1 MKFTVL
7 ISSYNKGEYIEEC
20 IVSCIN
26 QSYKNLE
33 IILFDNYS
41 NDNTKKIL
49 EKYSDKIKIIY
60 KNKVSEFPA
69 LNQIDLI
76 KEGLKLCK
84 GDIICLLDGDD
95 YFFKEKILKIN
106 NIFEKNDFD
115 VVYDLPMI
123 KKSNE
128 LIKFNLKRKFQ
139 KNIWPTIINTSAIS
153 IRKKSLEKFI
163 QLNLF
168 ENYNLL
174 EIDFRINV
182 VSRCIDNNYFI
193 FDESLSV
200 YRFVPNSIMSDNKKY
215 SKKWWFKRLQ
225 AHNYMKKIYE
235 LNNKVY
241 SNFFDLKLTNLITKI
256 LN

>member
-1 MKFTVL
+1 MKRLIFTLLYNEGNYVL
-7 ISSYNKGEYIEEC
+7 SRNFRHQNI
-20 IVSCIN
+20 
-26 QSYKNLE
+26 
-33 IILFDNYS
+33 
-41 NDNTKKIL
+41 
-49 EKYSDKIKIIY
+49 
-60 KNKVSEFPA
+60 
-69 LNQIDLI
+69 
-76 KEGLKLCK
+76 
-84 GDIICLLDGDD
+84 GDINWLL
-95 YFFKEKILKIN
+95 
-106 NIFEKNDFD
+106 
-115 VVYDLPMI
+115 
-123 KKSNE
+123 
-128 LIKFNLKRKFQ
+128 
-139 KNIWPTIINTSAIS
+139 
-153 IRKKSLEKFI
+153 
-163 QLNLF
+163 